1 MIKLSKI
8 MLVSAVLFG
17 ASFSALADRGVGK
30 KSNSKVT
37 LNISTP
43 TTLRNSVSLN
53 FKSGL
58 VYTGT
63 LNAKKIIS
71 SNSVVSNTLVT
82 YQKGNTIYIIP
93 YKQKVIVPEIKPGY
107 TGMKFI
113 IKSH

>member
-1 MIKLSKI
+1 MVKLSKI
-8 MLVSAVLFG
+8 MLVCAVLFG
-17 ASFSALADRGVGK
+17 ASLSALADRGVGK

-58 VYTGT
+58 AYTGS
-63 LNAKKIIS
+63 LYNKKVINGNMV
-71 SNSVVSNTLVT
+71 NSTLVT
-82 YQKGNTIYIIP
+82 YQKGNTVYIIP
-93 YKQKVIVPEIKPGY
+93 YKQRMIVPELKQGY
-107 TGMKFI
+107 TGMKLI